1 MKRKLAVILC
11 TAVLLG
17 TMAGCVQSAKAER
30 SSTQVSSSA
39 VQTQEEAKQETAV
52 TPSASPET
60 EEEEAVL
67 SLEGVPVEKGAQIA
81 VVAKSEKGEYWE
93 RIKEGMEAVVEKIN
107 TENGLEKDE
116 KITLTF
122 EGPDDE
128 ADVTD
133 QINIIDAVLAEN
145 PSVLC
150 LSAIDADSCEAQID
164 TARENGIPVIL
175 FDSGV
180 NSEGITGYCGTD
192 NKAAGALAAKELCE
206 ELEEEGQIAVFSQLG
221 KAQNIKQRVEGFTE
235 EIGKHSGVKV
245 VETVYQ
251 DELRSGDIKTVIKGI
266 IEQYPNLKGVFCTNM
281 EIADTFLE
289 VLGEYPDLDLKV
301 AGFDGDS
308 GQQKAVEDGTEIGMV
323 SQQPFQM
330 GVETI
335 CMALKS
341 LDAGTKG
348 LEEKNI
354 YVDTAWIDADS
365 LGLEEYQKYL
375 Y

>member
-1 MKRKLAVILC
+1 M
-11 TAVLLG
+11 
-17 TMAGCVQSAKAER
+17 
-30 SSTQVSSSA
+30 
-39 VQTQEEAKQETAV
+39 
-52 TPSASPET
+52 
-60 EEEEAVL
+60 
-67 SLEGVPVEKGAQIA
+67 
-81 VVAKSEKGEYWE
+81 
-93 RIKEGMEAVVEKIN
+93 
-107 TENGLEKDE
+107 
-116 KITLTF
+116 
-122 EGPDDE
+122 
-128 ADVTD
+128 
-133 QINIIDAVLAEN
+133 
-145 PSVLC
+145 
-150 LSAIDADSCEAQID
+150 
-164 TARENGIPVIL
+164 
-175 FDSGV
+175 
-180 NSEGITGYCGTD
+180 
-192 NKAAGALAAKELCE
+192 
-206 ELEEEGQIAVFSQLG
+206 
-221 KAQNIKQRVEGFTE
+221 
-235 EIGKHSGVKV
+235 KV

-308 GQQKAVEDGTEIGMV
+308 GQQKAVENGREIGMV